1 MGHSFF
7 REVFKVRVIRLEI
20 ANHEGQRTN
29 VVCRIEHRCT
39 TDYDTENILTF
50 FTKQF
55 HNIST
60 P

>member
-20 ANHEGQRTN
+20 ANHEVQRTN

-39 TDYDTENILTF
+39 ADYSTENILTF